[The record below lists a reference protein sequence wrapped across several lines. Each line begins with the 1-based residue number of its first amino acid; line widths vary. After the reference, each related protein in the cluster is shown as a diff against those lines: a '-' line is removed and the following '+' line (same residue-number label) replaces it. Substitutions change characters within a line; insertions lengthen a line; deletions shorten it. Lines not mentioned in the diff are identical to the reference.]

1 MTSASNSSHHPEA
14 VSEAGA
20 LDPSEGNSE
29 LQKFLANFVSRGS
42 VSSSSRTPDSF
53 ATYHHSSAIEILSIK
68 TPANATKATAIA
80 WDYLPDNKVSSH
92 YAAALLGTE
101 ANLQPQAITDKVH
114 EIERDKK
121 KVKRLAGDVIERWML
136 ECAKQVNMKSKD
148 GRAAIESFSQIG
160 EQFSYDPSEKN
171 AQNLWFVQYGSFD
184 QTPLWQD
191 KLEMALMD
199 KMDWVYE
206 DSKTDRGGK
215 EKGCVYKQISS
226 KRSQLQKG
234 IKTKC
239 LKSGYYVICSRPGKE
254 NGKQASRRTKG
265 QYMAEFLV
273 AVGPTCIPSS
283 INCRESPSLLPSVT
297 TGEPAVA
304 VSCASNSSTVELA
317 LGTDTTASTLTT
329 NGSVTDQVQIHE
341 LRAQVQLLK
350 AQLKDELAD
359 FSKVLEKQQDEHQNR
374 FKEATA
380 KTFPN
385 TLKKVHAD
393 QTRNEKLAKKVS
405 LMKMGF
411 MIH

>member
-20 LDPSEGNSE
+20 LAPSEGNSE

-92 YAAALLGTE
+92 YAAALLGTD
-101 ANLQPQAITDKVH
+101 ANLHHQAITDKVH

-265 QYMAEFLV
+265 QYMADFLV
-273 AVGPTCIPSS
+273 AVGPKSIPSS
-283 INCRESPSLLPSVT
+283 INYRESSFLLPFAT

-304 VSCASNSSTVELA
+304 VSCAGTSSTVGV
-317 LGTDTTASTLTT
+317 LGTDTP
-329 NGSVTDQVQIHE
+329 GCQHVD
-341 LRAQVQLLK
+341 
-350 AQLKDELAD
+350 
-359 FSKVLEKQQDEHQNR
+359 
-374 FKEATA
+374 
-380 KTFPN
+380 
-385 TLKKVHAD
+385 
-393 QTRNEKLAKKVS
+393 
-405 LMKMGF
+405 
-411 MIH
+411 